1 MRCWIRL
8 SLGTLL
14 LKRPW
19 LLHSHYK
26 RPAWRH
32 YPIFGQLKLWHRP
45 FSLWHLMFQI
55 EEGGEAMLTAICEGA
70 GEAWASR
77 TAKVATIC
85 VHHVG
90 MYYVVESSHI
100 TETRVWTTKTRV
112 TALSEARVLEHFNHG
127 PTFPFYLFNLLIC
140 SLTLSIHKI
149 IKGASA
155 SKWGFRRST

>member
-1 MRCWIRL
+1 MTKPATVASSGVSISSAVMRCWIRL

-26 RPAWRH
+26 RPAWRR

-77 TAKVATIC
+77 TAKAATIC

-100 TETRVWTTKTRV
+100 TETRVWTTKTQGHSSVWSQGFR
-112 TALSEARVLEHFNHG
+112 
-127 PTFPFYLFNLLIC
+127 TFQPW
-140 SLTLSIHKI
+140 SHLSILPV
-149 IKGASA
+149 
-155 SKWGFRRST
+155 